1 MVAEKEEVKI
11 TGTVK
16 KIRFK
21 NEDNGFTIFSFEEE
35 NTENIY
41 SVTGTFFKLEENDAV
56 TLSGV
61 FSNHPK
67 FGQQFKASHYEL
79 YIPKDMNALR
89 GYADDSKFNLYWS
102 YKSKKSDSFDWQL

>member
-61 FSNHPK
+61 FTNHPK

-79 YIPKDMNALR
+79 SYIFLR
-89 GYADDSKFNLYWS
+89 NFITTHFHNCRFNKILN
-102 YKSKKSDSFDWQL
+102 FFN

>member
-41 SVTGTFFKLEENDAV
+41 SVTGTFL
-56 TLSGV
+56 
-61 FSNHPK
+61 
-67 FGQQFKASHYEL
+67 
-79 YIPKDMNALR
+79 
-89 GYADDSKFNLYWS
+89 NL
-102 YKSKKSDSFDWQL
+102 KKMMQ